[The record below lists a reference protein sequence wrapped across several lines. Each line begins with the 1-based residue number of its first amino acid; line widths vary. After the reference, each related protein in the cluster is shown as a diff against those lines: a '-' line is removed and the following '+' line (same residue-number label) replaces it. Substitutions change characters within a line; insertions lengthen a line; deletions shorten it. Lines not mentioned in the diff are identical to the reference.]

1 VDVIVAPT
9 HVDVCSK
16 RQWVVAPRTGVTIT
30 MWVIQ
35 VVECESLDHVT
46 RDIFTIGGGSR
57 GGLASQ
63 SVEVNQACARERY
76 C

>member
-9 HVDVCSK
+9 HVYVGSK
-16 RQWVVAPRTGVTIT
+16 RQWVVAPRTGVIT

-46 RDIFTIGGGSR
+46 KDIFTIGGGSR